1 MKRLLVLF
9 LVLLMGSLSYSQLAK
24 KDMMPMTTSS
34 KTALATYN
42 EAFRYFED
50 VDLTKGVELLKKALT
65 EDPDFF
71 MANYYMALM
80 SMANDEEFKSYGN
93 AAVNCKAKL
102 SEAEKLIKGTMVKL
116 MEKKDADVTGVG
128 KKLVEMYP
136 KDINAYY
143 MLLNYQDI
151 AGDVNGSHETLLK
164 AIEIT
169 PNPAPVYNMLG
180 YSYMMLN
187 QNDKAEEAFNKYIE
201 LAPNNP
207 NVYDS
212 KGDYFMNIKAY
223 KKAYEAYMKSNSL
236 NRHGD

>member
-1 MKRLLVLF
+1 
-9 LVLLMGSLSYSQLAK
+9 
-24 KDMMPMTTSS
+24 
-34 KTALATYN
+34 
-42 EAFRYFED
+42 
-50 VDLTKGVELLKKALT
+50 
-65 EDPDFF
+65 
-71 MANYYMALM
+71 
-80 SMANDEEFKSYGN
+80 MANDEEFKSYGN

-164 AIEIT
+164 ALEIA

-180 YSYMMLN
+180 YSYMTLN
-187 QNDKAEEAFNKYIE
+187 QNDQ
-201 LAPNNP
+201 
-207 NVYDS
+207 
-212 KGDYFMNIKAY
+212 G
-223 KKAYEAYMKSNSL
+223 
-236 NRHGD
+236 